1 MGSDKLK
8 KILFKGDKI
17 IWAVF
22 FIICAISWI
31 EVFSATSRQLSGTES
46 YWLPIIKHTAFLV
59 GGALL
64 IIGLQNLELSQVK
77 KLTRIFYWTGIVG
90 LIWAQLD
97 SGSKINGSARWI
109 DFGLFTVQPMEIAK
123 IGIVMVTARIM
134 SEHQHERGT
143 MGTALKEIVKYSI
156 FPVLIIFKENLSTA
170 ALIVL
175 TLGMMMYIGRCPNG
189 QLLKICGI
197 GVVGAALGVATLL
210 ALPDS
215 IATDEGSFGSKVI
228 TWKHRIQAIGDSKP
242 IDPDTYKIEDDQR
255 AHANMAI
262 ASSHFIGCGPGN
274 SMQRDNIPHAYSD
287 FIYAIIIEELGLIGG
302 IVVILLYLTLL
313 YRSGKIAERSED
325 AYSAYMA
332 MGFGII
338 ITLQAMLHMYI
349 SVGDFV
355 TGQPLPLISQGG
367 TSVVINCIY
376 IGMLLSISRHPRK
389 TEPATATTGA
399 TTESDNQ

>member
-1 MGSDKLK
+1 MGGDKLK
-8 KILFKGDKI
+8 RILFKGDKI

-22 FIICAISWI
+22 FIICAISWV
-31 EVFSATSRQLSGTES
+31 EVFSATSRQLDGTES
-46 YWLPIIKHTAFLV
+46 YWIPIIKHTAFLIV
-59 GGALL
+59 GTGL
-64 IIGLQNLELSQVK
+64 IVIIQNLELRHVK
-77 KLTRIFYWTGIVG
+77 KLTMVFFWLGLIG
-90 LIWAQLD
+90 LIWAQFD
-97 SGSKINGSARWI
+97 PNSARNGSARWI
-109 DFGLFTVQPMEIAK
+109 DVFGLFTIQPMEIAK
-123 IGIVMVTARIM
+123 IGIVMLTARIM

-143 MGTALKEIVKYSI
+143 KGSALKEIVKYSI
-156 FPVLIIFKENLSTA
+156 LPILIIFKENLSTA
-170 ALIVL
+170 ALIVF
-175 TLGMMMYIGRCPNG
+175 TIGMMMYIARCPNR
-189 QLLKICGI
+189 QLLGICGI
-197 GVVGAALGVATLL
+197 GVVSAIFGVTVLL

-215 IATDEGSFGSKVI
+215 IAKEEGSFGSKVI

-274 SMQRDNIPHAYSD
+274 SMQRDNIPHSYSD

-302 IVVILLYLTLL
+302 ITVLLLYLTLL
-313 YRSGKIAERSED
+313 YRCGKIAERSED
-325 AYSAYMA
+325 AYTAYMA

-376 IGMLLSISRHPRK
+376 IGMLLSISRHARK
-389 TEPATATTGA
+389 IEPAERTK